1 MCWCERNLAA
11 PDSPIGKK
19 RPLRRRNAVD
29 YTVLEAELAAAP
41 AKAVFESKRRVK
53 GSKPANG
60 RKPTK
65 QGPADPRRRKEKTGK
80 ENSKEKKKKPA
91 VLSPAGRSI
100 KPVSGPPTPRASS
113 SALKSRSKAKLT
125 ATKVRQRNRKSSQ

>member
-1 MCWCERNLAA
+1 MAKRNAA
-11 PDSPIGKK
+11 NPPKTRKKAFLIDALIDDDDSPIGKK

-91 VLSPAGRSI
+91 VLSPSGRSI
-100 KPVSGPPTPRASS
+100 KPVRGRRHRAPPR
-113 SALKSRSKAKLT
+113 
-125 ATKVRQRNRKSSQ
+125 VR